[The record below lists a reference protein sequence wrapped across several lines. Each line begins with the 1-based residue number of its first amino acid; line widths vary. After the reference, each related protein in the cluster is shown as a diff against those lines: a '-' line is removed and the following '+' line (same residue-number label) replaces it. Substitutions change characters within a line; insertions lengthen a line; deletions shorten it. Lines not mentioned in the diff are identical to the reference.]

1 MAKMPW
7 SRSWVGVVNAF
18 CVVVSDRTGETNAEE
33 LPTIADVLPTIADE
47 LPTIADELPTTGGG
61 AGGRTPG
68 MTDEAEN

>member
-18 CVVVSDRTGETNAEE
+18 CVVVSERTGETNAEE
-33 LPTIADVLPTIADE
+33 LPTIADELPTIDDE
-47 LPTIADELPTTGGG
+47 LPTAGGG